1 MITIFQQE
9 ILFFPLFPRYTPNNG
24 TFFPS
29 YYSHNRKKFSTL
41 SSNKNDRN

>member
-24 TFFPS
+24 TCYNTNNLNNFTTIQ
-29 YYSHNRKKFSTL
+29 KK
-41 SSNKNDRN
+41 KHDRN